1 MNDFLTHFRFVSPWW
16 LLLLLPT
23 LVSLFLRRGKGAE
36 ATLTF
41 STLSVLVSLG
51 KKMRQ
56 GPGAASLPLLFLSLV
71 FAILAM
77 ARPVWRKEFQNRSAS
92 GIDIM
97 IAFDVSLSM
106 EIDDFTTNEGMPLQR
121 LDAAK
126 AVVTNFVRNRPDD
139 RIGLVVFSGQPYHIS
154 PITLD
159 HDWLLSGL
167 ARVKLNHRN
176 GYGDGTVREQGTAIG
191 SAISAA
197 SSRLHARDAKSKI
210 VVLIT
215 DGANNSGKISPID
228 AAKYAAD
235 LNIKIY
241 AVALGTKEGRVS
253 SNIQRFPRQEFDLP
267 TLQEVSRL
275 TGGEHYWAQ
284 TNAELKNTFRTIDEL
299 EKTERKTYT
308 VTEDTEL
315 FAVFLI
321 PALAFAV
328 LSALLMAL
336 NPPPRLA

>member
-1 MNDFLTHFRFVSPWW
+1 MNDFLTHVRFVSPWW

-23 LVSLFLRRGKGAE
+23 LLSLFLRRGRGAE